1 MRLILLLTLL
11 LPLTLLA
18 QPALDAP
25 APEGLRPGGTLSQE
39 LEAPP
44 IFSQR
49 STARRPARNWPQQ
62 PPLIPHGIRGYQ
74 VDKSFNQCLTCHSRS
89 AAEISGALMV
99 SITHFSDRDGQPLAA
114 VSPRRYFCLA
124 CHVPQY
130 DTEPVSVSTFINIDQ
145 VLQQVIEQAQ

>member
-1 MRLILLLTLL
+1 VRLILLATLL
-11 LPLTLLA
+11 LPLALFA
-18 QPALDAP
+18 QQALDAP
-25 APEGLRPGGTLSQE
+25 APEGIRASGTLSQE

-49 STARRPARNWPQQ
+49 SSARRPTRNWPQQ
-62 PPLIPHGIRGYQ
+62 PPLIPHVIRGYQ
-74 VDKSFNQCLTCHSRS
+74 IDKNFNQCLTCHSRS

-99 SITHFSDRDGQPLAA
+99 SITHFSDRNGQPLAA

-130 DTEPVSVSTFINIDQ
+130 DTEPVRISTFMNIDQ
-145 VLQQVIEQAQ
+145 VLQQAIEQGD